1 MKKILLSLA
10 SLLLLAV
17 PMQALTVTATVPAQ
31 AKECFIAGNFNGWS
45 PSATPMTSVNETTFT
60 VDLDVSSITNDT
72 LDFKICAG
80 NAWAYE
86 QLDPSTNFIY
96 KISTN
101 PTVNVTV
108 VTFKAYPTASEDLK
122 IEVLVPT
129 DVIECYIVGG
139 FNNWAGPNEATKM
152 TLSETTVDGDVF
164 QITINTEAATLEY
177 KFCAGPSWDY
187 EQTDATNFKYS
198 VDGGSVAV
206 NSFKKI
212 FDPSKTGT
220 IVITATVPEGT
231 AEAFLIGSNGG
242 WSMDKGV
249 VGVKNLDNTFTFT
262 VQNTEGFEYRLY
274 NQLDWSHPE
283 VDELGADRPNRKV
296 AYPADANTSI
306 TVYAW
311 KENVTAIDGVSAFDF
326 KVYTAGQT
334 IQVEGVDNQVKV
346 FDLMG
351 RLIQAVQTTGT
362 FISDKLKTGIYI
374 IQVDGVAQ
382 KVLVN

>member
-1 MKKILLSLA
+1 MKKILLSMA
-10 SLLLLAV
+10 SMLLLAV

-45 PSATPMTSVNETTFT
+45 TTATPMTSVNETTFT

-86 QLDPSTNFIY
+86 QLDPATNFIY

-108 VTFKAYPTASEDLK
+108 VSFKAYPTPTEDLI

-139 FNNWAGPNEATKM
+139 FNNWSGPSEATKM
-152 TLSETTVDGDVF
+152 SLIETTVDGDVF
-164 QITINTEAATLEY
+164 RITINAEANTLEY

-198 VDGGSVAV
+198 TAGGSVAV

-212 FDPSKTGT
+212 YDPSKTGT

-231 AEAFLIGSNGG
+231 AAAWLIGSNGG

-249 VGVKNLDNTFTFT
+249 VGVKNVDNTFTFT
-262 VQNTEGFEYRLY
+262 VDNTEGFQYRLY

-283 VDELGADRPNRKV
+283 VDELGADRPNRIV
-296 AYPADANTSI
+296 VYPTDANTTIS
-306 TVYAW
+306 VYAW
-311 KENVTAIDGVSAFDF
+311 KETVTAIDGVSAFDF
-326 KVYTAGQT
+326 NVYTSGQT
-334 IQVEGVDNQVKV
+334 IQVEGVDNQVKLY
-346 FDLMG
+346 DLTG
-351 RLIQAVQTTGT
+351 SLIQAVKTTGT
-362 FISDKLKTGIYI
+362 FISEKLKTGIYI
-374 IQVDGVAQ
+374 IIVDGMAQ
-382 KVLVN
+382 KVLVK